1 MFATKAAKDTKGAAR
16 KTARAIF
23 AAISFV
29 TFALFAVLGVSFVTP
44 LDPAPFLAARP
55 SGEMVDRNGRVMYAF
70 LNGEEQWCFERSIDE
85 LGPRIIQATLAA
97 EDQRFYRHFG
107 VDPVAVARAVCQN
120 VRCGRIVSGG
130 STITMQVVKMHE
142 STGRSVLG
150 KVVQAVQACRLE
162 RRAGKEL
169 VLNAYLNTAPYG
181 LNLVGAEAASRR
193 YFGKPARE
201 LTISEAALIVALPKS
216 PSKLM
221 PLDYPERALVRRNY
235 VLQRMLDEG
244 YISAGERQVAMLEPL
259 GAQWHEFP
267 ALAPHLA
274 MLLKPRIHAKGR
286 EKVTLDADLQK
297 DTEDIVARY
306 MKRYRGEVGN
316 AAAIVVDV
324 PSASVLAR
332 MGSASFFDTPG
343 GGQVDA
349 CRAARAPGSALKPF
363 TYALAME
370 RNVLYASEALL
381 DDSIDFGAY
390 SPENYDGD
398 YNGLISAADALR
410 HSLNIPAVM
419 VLDRIGAGALHTFL
433 RGIGFS
439 TLTRSPEEY
448 GLGLTLGDC
457 EVRLDEMAAAYCM
470 LASLGEYRP
479 LQLIMNDAKDGVG
492 GSLAASGSGERRVL
506 SIGTCLKMF
515 EVLEQT
521 LPDELEPNLI
531 RANTAPR
538 ACWKTGT
545 STGHHDAWAFV
556 FNRQYLVGVWM
567 GNNDGK
573 ASNRLVG
580 MRAAL
585 PLAARVFRALPPSQF
600 VEQRQTVSGPAW
612 PDPGE
617 DLRSARICAA
627 SGLPASQ
634 WCERTKNVL
643 LPRTQY
649 LNRICDVHYPS
660 SETLSGAPRVVERWP
675 GSSKGWDLAKVR
687 VSAPRA
693 AEEPNPTPARRAGLL
708 IREPANLGEYVLTG
722 ECDGDRVRLRSSLD
736 AEAALYWYLDDQF
749 LGTSSPEK
757 PLLMDL
763 KPGGHTIAC
772 MTPEGSLDKIS
783 FSVAEPRSGS
793 RLFKE

>member
-1 MFATKAAKDTKGAAR
+1 MFAAKPAKDRKGAAR
-16 KTARAIF
+16 KTAHAIF
-23 AAISFV
+23 AAILFV
-29 TFALFAVLGVSFVTP
+29 AFALLAAFVVQLLIP

-85 LGPRIIQATLAA
+85 LGPRIIQATLAS

-107 VDPVAVARAVCQN
+107 VDPVAVARAVWQN
-120 VRCGRIVSGG
+120 VRRGRIVSGG
-130 STITMQVVKMHE
+130 STITMQVVKMHGG
-142 STGRSVLG
+142 TGRSVLG

-162 RRAGKEL
+162 RRAGKERI
-169 VLNAYLNTAPYG
+169 LNAYLNTAPYG

-201 LTISEAALIVALPKS
+201 LTISEAALIAALPKS

-221 PLDYPERALVRRNY
+221 PLDNPERALVRRNY

-244 YISAGERQVAMLEPL
+244 YISEGERQVAMSEPL

-286 EKVTLDADLQK
+286 EKIALDADLQK

-306 MKRYRGEVGN
+306 MKRYCGEVGN

-332 MGSASFFDTPG
+332 MGSASFFDIPG

-390 SPENYDGD
+390 SPENYDHD

-470 LASLGEYRP
+470 LAGLGEYRP

-492 GSLAASGSGERRVL
+492 GSLAASGTGARQILYR
-506 SIGTCLKMF
+506 GTCLKVF
-515 EVLEQT
+515 EMLEQT
-521 LPDELEPNLI
+521 LPDELEPNLV

-585 PLAARVFRALPPSQF
+585 PLAARVFRALPPS
-600 VEQRQTVSGPAW
+600 SGPAW

-617 DLRSARICAA
+617 DLRPARICAA

-675 GSSKGWDLAKVR
+675 GSSKGWDLAKVH

-693 AEEPNPTPARRAGLL
+693 SEEHNAPARRAGLL

-722 ECDGDRVRLRSSLD
+722 EVGGDRVRLRSSLD

-749 LGTSSPEK
+749 LGMSSPEK

-763 KPGGHTIAC
+763 KAGGHTLAC
-772 MTPEGSLDKIS
+772 MTPEGSLDKVS